1 MESKKLNTLI
11 RSLSSTETKK
21 LLDLLYRRK
30 YDKDGKLIKP
40 KMPKPGPYKPPKN
53 GSPKFRTLPWKRK
66 YDKDGKEIKPDF
78 KSGKRLLKK
87 GSK

>member
-30 YDKDGKLIKP
+30 YDKDGK
-40 KMPKPGPYKPPKN
+40 
-53 GSPKFRTLPWKRK
+53 
-66 YDKDGKEIKPDF
+66 EIKPDF